1 LSGLGQ
7 NYWKEVIGVLR
18 EIIPVYDR
26 VNNVISLGQ
35 GSKYRNI
42 GISSGIS
49 KGDFV
54 VDAGSGFG
62 NMTKVALREMNGNI
76 SVIMYDPL
84 LEMLA
89 NAKKLIDLKNYYGLS
104 CGVFEHMPFRE
115 NSVDVVMCGYS
126 LRDAICLEDA
136 ISESH
141 RILRKNGKFI
151 IVDLGKPDNSLARSL
166 VSFYLKHIL
175 GILAYIVSG
184 KSGLKFKT
192 LYGTYLRWPRNAL
205 LYELLS
211 RRFNAVEM
219 RKELLGGAIIVIANK

>member
-1 LSGLGQ
+1 MGRARS
-7 NYWKEVIGVLR
+7 
-18 EIIPVYDR
+18 
-26 VNNVISLGQ
+26 
-35 GSKYRNI
+35 I
-42 GISSGIS
+42 GILASQSGIS

-62 NMTKVALREMNGNI
+62 NMTKVALGEMNGNI

-84 LEMLA
+84 PEMLA

-151 IVDLGKPDNSLARSL
+151 IVDLGKPDNSLARLL